1 MGQQAGMVDK
11 TEEKVKVRWRPM
23 DKPWM
28 LVVAVILGLF
38 GGLLMRE
45 HEPTTPVY
53 HYEER
58 VEIIAG
64 FYTGHVGTV
73 ETCYTTIMGGD
84 QYTIHLEKGGWAYDI
99 AGTDLK
105 LITLEELT
113 RKK

>member
-1 MGQQAGMVDK
+1 
-11 TEEKVKVRWRPM
+11 M

-38 GGLLMRE
+38 GGWRMCE

-73 ETCYTTIMGGD
+73 EACYTTIMGGD